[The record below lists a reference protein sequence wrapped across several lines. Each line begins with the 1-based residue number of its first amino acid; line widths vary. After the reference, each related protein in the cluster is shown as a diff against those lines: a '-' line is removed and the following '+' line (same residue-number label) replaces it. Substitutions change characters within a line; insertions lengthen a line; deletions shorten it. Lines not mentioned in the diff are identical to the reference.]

1 MTEEEIQSIDK
12 ENLNSILKCYREIYS
27 RKCTRKSLKVIRNI
41 SNILINNYGFS
52 PNDEMFLGIWD
63 EDLD

>member
-1 MTEEEIQSIDK
+1 MTKQEIQQTDK
-12 ENLNSILKCYREIYS
+12 ENLSSIMRCYREIYS
-27 RKCTRKSLKVIRNI
+27 RNCTRKSIKVIRDL
-41 SNILINNYGFS
+41 SNILINNYEFS

>member
-1 MTEEEIQSIDK
+1 MTEAEIQSIDK

-27 RKCTRKSLKVIRNI
+27 RNCTRKSLKVIRNI
-41 SNILINNYGFS
+41 SNILINNYEFS